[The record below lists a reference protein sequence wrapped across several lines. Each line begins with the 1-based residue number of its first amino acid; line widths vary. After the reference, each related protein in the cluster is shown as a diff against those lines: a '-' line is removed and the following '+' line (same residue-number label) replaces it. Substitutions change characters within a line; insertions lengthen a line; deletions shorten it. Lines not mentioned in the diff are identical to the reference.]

1 MTSAL
6 PLGLTMSAAFAAVWS
21 AGCGANFHED
31 DDRDDRRQWGQ
42 VSLPEAWCSGDGDGA
57 IDLDEVVVE
66 PEIQVSATFTVNG
79 SGTTVLLD
87 QPGGF
92 EEDGVRV
99 WDLSFVQP
107 DSDVLTSVGP
117 RSLGGR
123 WYEGSY
129 PAEAFDALLDGPAG
143 MMGIYRLDEAEEAL
157 MLLGVASQEEGDY
170 LVYDPPVP
178 LLRYPLA
185 DGDAWTPEDAAAEGV
200 VGGEIYPQ
208 DLGDEG
214 TVHLMHTYDVEVD
227 GAGVVRLPVGDID
240 VLQVRI
246 EHRQEAYNSI
256 AGLFA
261 ADSSLATMYVAECVG
276 VVARLRS
283 LPDEVA
289 PDFDVANE
297 VLRLGFDPE
306 MMP

>member
-1 MTSAL
+1 MSSVL
-6 PLGLTMSAAFAAVWS
+6 PRGLTAFAAFAAGWS
-21 AGCGANFHED
+21 VGCGANFHED
-31 DDRDDRRQWGQ
+31 DDHDDRQQWGQ
-42 VSLPEAWCSGDGDGA
+42 VALPEAWCSGDGDGV
-57 IDLDEVVVE
+57 IGLDEVVVE
-66 PEIQVSATFTVNG
+66 PDLQVSATFTVNG
-79 SGTTVLLD
+79 PGTTALLD
-87 QPGGF
+87 QPGGV

-99 WDLSFVQP
+99 WDLSFVEP
-107 DSDVLTSVGP
+107 DRDDVTSVGP

-123 WYEGSY
+123 WYEGLY
-129 PAEAFDALLDGPAG
+129 PADAFDALLDGPAG
-143 MMGIYRLDEAEEAL
+143 MMGIYRLDEGDQAL

-185 DGDAWTPEDAAAEGV
+185 DDDAWAPEDAAAEGV
-200 VGGEIYPQ
+200 VAGESYPQ

-214 TVHLMHTYDVEVD
+214 TVYLVHTYDVEVD
-227 GAGVVRLPVGDID
+227 GAGVVRLPVGDVD
-240 VLQVRI
+240 VLRVRI

-261 ADSSLATMYVAECVG
+261 ADSSRATMFVAECVG

-289 PDFDVANE
+289 PDFDEASE

-306 MMP
+306 MME